1 MVSRDGL
8 RSPCRSTCGRGSAL
22 TTPPERPPPGHH
34 VNLDDL
40 ATVTP
45 LEAGPE
51 PKECTG
57 AWLLRVLP
65 PDRSDALRRA
75 LDNDA
80 AHTGKI
86 VEALVGDEGVPE
98 RFARPER
105 INHHRAQ
112 RCGCSR

>member
-1 MVSRDGL
+1 M
-8 RSPCRSTCGRGSAL
+8 
-22 TTPPERPPPGHH
+22 
-34 VNLDDL
+34 NLDDL
-40 ATVTP
+40 ATITP

-105 INHHRAQ
+105 INHHRGQ